1 MARIIIST
9 KDMPREEWLEY
20 RRLGIGG
27 SDAGAIIGMN
37 PYATPY
43 SVWADK
49 TGRLPEKEDN
59 EAMRQGRDFE
69 DYVAKRFEEKS
80 GKRVRRY
87 NYMLMHEQHDF
98 ITANI
103 DRVVSGEYAGLECKT
118 TSILNLKKFKD
129 GEFPDQ
135 YYAQCVH
142 YLAVTG
148 WDRWYLGVVILG
160 VGFKIYMLTR
170 KKDDVCPDWCESM
183 VYVDD
188 GEIALL
194 TGAEVEFWKTYVEP
208 DKAPPVD
215 GFKPT
220 TDALSA
226 IYQGGD
232 YEIIALS
239 EIDVIKG
246 YLDVKS
252 DIKALEKAKES
263 YEQALKAKLGDCERG
278 ECGGYA
284 VTWRTQQRN
293 SFDFKR
299 FAKENPEVDLS
310 SYYSSTTYRVFGVK
324 EVKN

>member
-1 MARIIIST
+1 MARIIVST

-20 RRLGIGG
+20 RRLGLGG

-59 EAMRQGRDFE
+59 EAMRQGRDLE

-80 GKRVRRY
+80 GKRVRHY

-103 DRVVSGEYAGLECKT
+103 DRAVYGEYAGLECKT
-118 TSILNLKKFKD
+118 TSLLNLKKFKD
-129 GEFPDQ
+129 EEFPYQ

-148 WDRWYLGVVILG
+148 WDRWYLAVVVLG
-160 VGFKIYMLTR
+160 SDFKIYMLTR
-170 KKDDVCPDWCESM
+170 KNDDICPDWCESM

-208 DKAPPVD
+208 DKAPPLD

-232 YEIIALS
+232 DEIIALS
-239 EIDVIKG
+239 EDVIKG
-246 YLDVKS
+246 YLDVKA
-252 DIKALEKAKES
+252 DIKFLEKEKDR
-263 YEQALKAKLGDCERG
+263 YEQAIKATLGDCERG
-278 ECGGYA
+278 ECRGYS
-284 VTWRTQQRN
+284 VTWRTQKRN
-293 SFDFKR
+293 SFDSKR
-299 FAKENPEVDLS
+299 FAAEHPEMDLS
-310 SYYSSTTYRVFGVK
+310 SYYNSTTYRVFGVK

>member
-1 MARIIIST
+1 MARIIVST

-20 RRLGIGG
+20 RRLGLGG

-59 EAMRQGRDFE
+59 EAMRQGRDLE
-69 DYVAKRFEEKS
+69 DYVAKRFKEKS
-80 GKRVRRY
+80 GKRVRHY
-87 NYMLMHEQHDF
+87 NYMLMHERHDF

-129 GEFPDQ
+129 REFPDQ

-148 WDRWYLGVVILG
+148 WDRWYLAVVVLG
-160 VGFKIYMLTR
+160 SDFKIYMLTR
-170 KKDDVCPDWCESM
+170 KNDDVCPDWCESM

-208 DKAPPVD
+208 DKAPPLD

-232 YEIIALS
+232 DEIIALS
-239 EIDVIKG
+239 EDVIKG
-246 YLDVKS
+246 YMDVKA
-252 DIKALEKAKES
+252 DIKFLEKAKDR
-263 YEQALKAKLGDCERG
+263 YEQAIKATLGDCERG
-278 ECGGYA
+278 ECRGYS
-284 VTWRTQQRN
+284 VTWRTQKRN
-293 SFDFKR
+293 SFDSKR
-299 FAKENPEVDLS
+299 FAAEHPEMDLS
-310 SYYSSTTYRVFGVK
+310 SYYNSTTYRVFGVK

>member
-20 RRLGIGG
+20 RRRGIGG

-80 GKRVRRY
+80 GKRVRHY

-148 WDRWYLGVVILG
+148 WDRWYLAVVVLG
-160 VGFKIYMLTR
+160 SDFKIYMLTR
-170 KKDDVCPDWCESM
+170 KNDDVCPDWCESM

-232 YEIIALS
+232 DEVIALS

-246 YLDVKS
+246 YLDVKA
-252 DIKALEKAKES
+252 DIKALEKAKDR
-263 YEQALKAKLGDCERG
+263 YEQALKATLGDCERG

-299 FAKENPEVDLS
+299 FAKENPELDLS
-310 SYYSSTTYRVFGVK
+310 SYYNSTTYRVFRVK